1 MKVLALDYGTVRVGV
16 AISFASLAQP
26 LLILPNDANLLANIV
41 KLIQEHH
48 ISEIVVGLSENQ
60 MVQKTKRFVKD
71 LQTVTTLPITFI
83 DETLTSY
90 QVHQWLRQAPAKKR
104 RGPIDHFAAAVILE
118 NYLQSQNT

>member
-90 QVHQWLRQAPAKKR
+90 QVHQWLRQAPVKKR
-104 RGPIDHFAAAVILE
+104 
-118 NYLQSQNT
+118 

>member
-60 MVQKTKRFVKD
+60 MAQKTKRFVKD

-90 QVHQWLRQAPAKKR
+90 QVHQWLRQAPVKKR

-118 NYLQSQNT
+118 NYLQAKN